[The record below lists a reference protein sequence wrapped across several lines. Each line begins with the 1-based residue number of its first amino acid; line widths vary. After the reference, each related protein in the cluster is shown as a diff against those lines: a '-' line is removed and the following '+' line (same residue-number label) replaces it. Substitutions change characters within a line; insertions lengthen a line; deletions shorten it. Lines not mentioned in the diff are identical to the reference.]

1 MNGLKVY
8 STIPSLLIEIQNIFN
23 YSLNNKISLIL
34 LIDDHL
40 EMLKRVQVTILD
52 RYMPFTR
59 NAIQSF
65 NKSQ

>member
-8 STIPSLLIEIQNIFN
+8 STIPSSLIEIQNMFN

-40 EMLKRVQVTILD
+40 EMLKRVQVTI
-52 RYMPFTR
+52 
-59 NAIQSF
+59 
-65 NKSQ
+65 